1 MWSMD
6 YVSGYYTFAENIFA
20 VCGVWIKVVSGYF
33 LNGFVITKL
42 WSSAPDRSK
51 LPDSFHAVHKQAFIY
66 SFKGTH

>member
-6 YVSGYYTFAENIFA
+6 YVSGYYTFAENMLA

-42 WSSAPDRSK
+42 
-51 LPDSFHAVHKQAFIY
+51 
-66 SFKGTH
+66 